1 MILELCLYSQVQR
14 QLVKQRTVPLVK
26 SQRLPDAIII
36 GVRKAGTRA
45 LIEMAQLNPAIIV
58 TRGSAHF
65 LIPINYSESSK

>member
-1 MILELCLYSQVQR
+1 MSLALCLYSQVQI

-45 LIEMAQLNPAIIV
+45 LIEMAQLNPAIIDTGV
-58 TRGSAHF
+58 NT
-65 LIPINYSESSK
+65 I

>member
-1 MILELCLYSQVQR
+1 MILALCLYSQVQR

-58 TRGSAHF
+58 TGVSIFISH
-65 LIPINYSESSK
+65 IISDI

>member
-1 MILELCLYSQVQR
+1 MSLALCLYSQVQR

-58 TRGSAHF
+58 TGVSIFISH
-65 LIPINYSESSK
+65 IISDI

>member
-1 MILELCLYSQVQR
+1 MILALCLYSQVQR

-45 LIEMAQLNPAIIV
+45 LIEMAQLNPAIIDTGV
-58 TRGSAHF
+58 SIF
-65 LIPINYSESSK
+65 IPHIISDI

>member
-1 MILELCLYSQVQR
+1 MILAVCLYSQVQR

-58 TRGSAHF
+58 DRGQHTF
-65 LIPINYSESSK
+65 